1 MILMALIQVAA
12 TGTLVIT
19 LLLQA
24 VVTGSTSDLIEGL
37 TRYAMHDHARA
48 IEVLRPLADQGDAVA
63 QEVLGKLHLSG
74 EGTTRDNIVA
84 FKLFLQAAER
94 GRAEA
99 QLELGR
105 MYRDGVGISAD
116 GNLAIYWFDRAAT
129 QGASDAYNAIGEL
142 YLGLPDVLDDAA
154 AARRFF
160 LSAANLN
167 NARAMYNLGMIYLAG
182 HGVTQDGIEAYKWF
196 ELSAQT
202 GAWQERDI
210 ALRALS
216 TLRERL
222 TPLQVGMAMAA
233 VNDWLHVTLD
243 RPPKENASP
252 GRMASPRASTASS
265 RDECLSREW
274 FRSRA
279 EAKVMIE
286 RWRRH
291 YNEVRPFGRVLK
303 LAHGFRD

>member
-1 MILMALIQVAA
+1 MEPIGGCPSQIHGGCCMSGISISKGTMTLIQGAA
-12 TGTLVIT
+12 TGTLAMT

-37 TRYAMHDHARA
+37 TRYATHDHARA

-63 QEVLGKLHLSG
+63 QEVLGKIHLTG
-74 EGTTRDNIVA
+74 EGTTRDNVVA
-84 FKLFLQAAER
+84 FKRLLQAAER

-116 GNLAIYWFDRAAT
+116 GNLAMYWFDRAAK
-129 QGASDAYNAIGEL
+129 QGAPDAYNAIGEL
-142 YLGLPDVLDDAA
+142 YLGHPGVLEDAA

-160 LSAANLN
+160 LSGANLD
-167 NARAMYNLGMIYLAG
+167 NAGAMYNLGMIYLVG

-202 GAWQERDI
+202 GAGQERDS

-233 VNDWLHVTLD
+233 VNDWLHVTRD
-243 RPPKENASP
+243 RP
-252 GRMASPRASTASS
+252 
-265 RDECLSREW
+265 L
-274 FRSRA
+274 
-279 EAKVMIE
+279 
-286 RWRRH
+286 
-291 YNEVRPFGRVLK
+291 
-303 LAHGFRD
+303 